1 MNTTIS
7 KRVAIE
13 FQKHRKIAIFNS
25 NLEEELGVFKTFGPD
40 SDDWQSYELILIEL
54 DICITCFSHIL
65 NGSILQLRIK
75 QNKT

>member
-25 NLEEELGVFKTFGPD
+25 NLEEECLKLFGLD

-54 DICITCFSHIL
+54 DNWHNMFFPYTKRRHTS
-65 NGSILQLRIK
+65 
-75 QNKT
+75 T